1 MLYPF
6 SGLTIMLLCLSLNV
20 IRNKETMESTRL
32 NKVNRLLQK
41 ELGDYFVK
49 GSRES
54 FEGAMITVTT
64 VRVTPDLGQAKVYL
78 SIFPPQ
84 QKDKVFGIV
93 QEKTKT
99 IRHELGQRI
108 RHQIRVIPELVFY
121 VDDSLDYIEKIDNL
135 LRT

>member
-1 MLYPF
+1 
-6 SGLTIMLLCLSLNV
+6 
-20 IRNKETMESTRL
+20 MESTRL

-41 ELGDYFVK
+41 ELGDYFLK

-78 SIFPPQ
+78 SLFPPQ
-84 QKDKVFGIV
+84 QKEKVFGIV

-108 RHQIRVIPELVFY
+108 RHQIRVIPELIFY